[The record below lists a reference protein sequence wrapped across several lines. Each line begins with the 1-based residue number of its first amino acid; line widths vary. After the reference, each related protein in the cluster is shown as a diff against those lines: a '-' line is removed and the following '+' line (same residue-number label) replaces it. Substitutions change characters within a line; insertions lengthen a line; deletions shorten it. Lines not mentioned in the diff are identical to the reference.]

1 MISGPFGC
9 RTELYPFQKEGVRL
23 IDGFDGRAI
32 LGDSMGL
39 GKSVQAFAWGNWRLK
54 EGEAT
59 VIVCP
64 ATLKEHWKREI
75 KTHFGRAAVVLGGR
89 KPDPT
94 HLQVPWPR
102 PVFIINYDV
111 LGGRQRHGT
120 WAECLNKNLNL
131 AYLIL
136 DECHYLASSTTQ
148 RTKAVRQLADGVPHL
163 VAMSG
168 TPLVNQPTELWP
180 TLNLID
186 CEAFP
191 NFRRFAARYS
201 RPEFTPWG
209 VKYKGARRLKEL
221 HSLLKSRYMVRRLKK
236 DVLTQLPPK
245 VRSLVP
251 LALTKPE
258 WQEYKRAE
266 TDFIAWMKKTHPH
279 KAEKARRAERLV
291 KFNYLKKLIGELKV
305 PHVREWVENFLED
318 SHKLILFTTYRASCD
333 SYTREFAPA
342 SVKVD
347 GGVTG
352 RHRQDAID
360 RFQRD
365 RNCRL
370 FVGNIRAA
378 GVGWNGTV
386 TDSVAFAEFGW
397 TPGEHTQAED
407 RPHRIGQTNVVNV
420 YYLFVPGTLE
430 SRLLTIIQ
438 EKQKSLDGALD
449 GLGDGEGDFK
459 ILDLLE
465 NAMLGR
471 K

>member
-1 MISGPFGC
+1 MGKIVQF
-9 RTELYPFQKEGVRL
+9 YDFQKDGIKK
-23 IDGFDGRAI
+23 IDRFLGRA
-32 LGDSMGL
+32 LLSDEMGL
-39 GKSVQAFAWGNWRLK
+39 GKSVQAFGWGHWRLQD
-54 EGEAT
+54 GQAT
-59 VIVCP
+59 VVVCP
-64 ATLKEHWKREI
+64 AALKEHWRREV
-75 KTHFGRAAVVLGGR
+75 KNHFGRVAVVLDR
-89 KPDPT
+89 KTPDPAY
-94 HLQVPWPR
+94 LSVPWRR
-102 PVFIINYDV
+102 PVFVINYEII
-111 LGGRQRHGT
+111 GGRQRENT
-120 WAECLNKNLNL
+120 WAACLRKHLDV
-131 AYLIL
+131 ALIIV
-136 DECHYLASSTTQ
+136 DECHRISNPSNQ
-148 RTKAVRQLADGVPHL
+148 CTKGIRQLADDVPHFIAL
-163 VAMSG
+163 SG
-168 TPLVNQPTELWP
+168 TPLVNQPTELWSV
-180 TLNLID
+180 LNLID
-186 CEAFP
+186 CQEFP

-221 HSLLKSRYMVRRLKK
+221 HTLLKSRYMVRRLKK

-245 VRSLVP
+245 VRTLVP
-251 LALTKPE
+251 LVLTASE
-258 WQEYKRAE
+258 WKEYKRAE

-291 KFNYLKKLIGELKV
+291 KFNYVKKLIGELKV
-305 PHVREWVENFLED
+305 PHVRDWTENFLQD
-318 SHKLILFTTYRASCD
+318 DQKLILFTTYRASCD
-333 SYTREFAPA
+333 SYTRAFAPA

-347 GGVTG
+347 GSVVG

-365 RNCRL
+365 PNCRL

-407 RPHRIGQTNVVNV
+407 RPHRIGQTKVVNAF
-420 YYLFVPGTLE
+420 YLFVPGTLE
-430 SRLLTIIQ
+430 EKLLQIIT

-449 GLGDGEGDFK
+449 GLAEGEGDFR

-465 NAMLGR
+465 TIMLGG